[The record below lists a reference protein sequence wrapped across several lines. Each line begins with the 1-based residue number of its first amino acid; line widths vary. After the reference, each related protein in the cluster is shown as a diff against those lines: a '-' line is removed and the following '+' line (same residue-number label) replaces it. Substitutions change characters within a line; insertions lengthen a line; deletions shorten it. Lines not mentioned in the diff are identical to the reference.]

1 MIRLVYKIQNQNI
14 STFEDNVKFMGDLP
28 FSIYF
33 DLETTCEKKIYEFEE
48 AAKMYSIS
56 YAFFVAFNP
65 CLNLNGIFAE
75 RSFNHTFEQLNYI
88 SYLFNKKLKFLDPVT
103 AIKLE
108 TALRQSLIKMKD
120 IH

>member
-33 DLETTCEKKIYEFEE
+33 DLETTFEKKIYELEE
-48 AAKMYSIS
+48 AAKMYPIS

-75 RSFNHTFEQLNYI
+75 RNFNHTFEQLNYI

-108 TALRQSLIKMKD
+108 TALRQSLIKKKD